1 MSNAPDPSIVPES
14 IAREAAEWVLR
25 CDRGLTAAEQDDF
38 SHWLASDPRH
48 GAQLARHRRHWQR
61 LDQLAQW
68 LPEHS
73 ARPNPDL
80 LAPPL
85 RRRLVRFVPVSLAL
99 AAAATLAV
107 VFFWQTSQP
116 GPATASPTVAETVPT
131 VNTTR
136 VLEDGSVV
144 ELNRGAE
151 LTVLF
156 TLGERRV
163 RLERGEAHFAVTK
176 NPARPFIVSAHG
188 VEVRAVGTAFNVRLD
203 TASVEVLVTEGKV
216 RVADSVIPAAG
227 PAPAVASPVPAPEEN
242 ILIPL
247 LEARQRGVV
256 SISSRQHAAQVA
268 TLTLGEID
276 RVLAWQHR
284 MLDFNSRPLAEIV
297 GEFNRRNVRQI
308 IVTDPALAAETFS
321 GVFRSD
327 NIDSFLSFLEKG
339 CGATVER
346 RGDTEIYVRKAR

>member
-1 MSNAPDPSIVPES
+1 VSNAPDPSTVPES

-25 CDRGLTAAEQDDF
+25 SDRGLTAAEQDDF
-38 SHWLASDPRH
+38 SHWLAADPRH

-73 ARPNPDL
+73 TRPNPDL

-85 RRRLVRFVPVSLAL
+85 RRRLVRFVPVSLVM
-99 AAAATLAV
+99 AAAAALAV
-107 VFFWQTSQP
+107 VFFWQAPRP
-116 GPATASPTVAETVPT
+116 GPATPPPTVAETAPAA
-131 VNTTR
+131 NTTR
-136 VLEDGSVV
+136 LLEDGSVV

-156 TLGERRV
+156 TPGERRV
-163 RLERGEAHFAVTK
+163 KLERGEAHFAVTK
-176 NPARPFIVSAHG
+176 NAERPFIVTAHG
-188 VEVRAVGTAFNVRLD
+188 VDVRAVGTAFNVRLD

-216 RVADSVIPAAG
+216 RLADSAVAAVPAA
-227 PAPAVASPVPAPEEN
+227 PAPVEN
-242 ILIPL
+242 VLIPL
-247 LEARQRGVV
+247 LEARQRAVV
-256 SISSRQHAAQVA
+256 SISSRHHAAQVA

-284 MLDFNSRPLAEIV
+284 MLDFSSRPLAEIV

-308 IVTDPALAAETFS
+308 IVTDGALAAETFS